1 MYLDSWS
8 FAAKQ
13 SNSGANSDDL
23 SPLRKFIKN
32 WTSSEFIQFVDDLKN
47 LVDIMDIQEGSESWR
62 QAEAVWNRVIEL
74 EIAFWPDV
82 SVN

>member
-13 SNSGANSDDL
+13 SNPGANSDDS
-23 SPLRKFIKN
+23 SPMRQFIKN

-47 LVDIMDIQEGSESWR
+47 LVDIMDIQEGSESWK
-62 QAEAVWNRVIEL
+62 QAETVWDRVVEL

-82 SVN
+82 LN